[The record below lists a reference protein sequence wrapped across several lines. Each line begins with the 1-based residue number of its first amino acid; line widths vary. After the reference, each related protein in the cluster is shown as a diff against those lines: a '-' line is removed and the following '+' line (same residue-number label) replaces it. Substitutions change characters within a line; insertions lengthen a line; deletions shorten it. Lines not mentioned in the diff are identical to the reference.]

1 MVTVSALATTL
12 FLGGWR
18 APWPLS
24 AINDGM
30 FNQGYWPFL
39 WFIAKVMIFIFI
51 FIWLRGTLPRL
62 RYDQFMAF
70 GWKRLIPI
78 SLVWIVAVAAIRAI
92 SLEGGIDRS
101 YLLGAIGV
109 VAVLFLVMFFV
120 GEREEEAA
128 EDDAAEDER
137 ASSTPSPAATRCR
150 RCPPRGAG
158 CPAEQRYVDAV
169 VRHRRWEA

>member
-1 MVTVSALATTL
+1 
-12 FLGGWR
+12 
-18 APWPLS
+18 
-24 AINDGM
+24 
-30 FNQGYWPFL
+30 
-39 WFIAKVMIFIFI
+39 MIFIFI

-109 VAVLFLVMFFV
+109 VAVLFLVLFFV
-120 GEREEEAA
+120 GEKRGGG
-128 EDDAAEDER
+128 R
-137 ASSTPSPAATRCR
+137 
-150 RCPPRGAG
+150 RGASAG
-158 CPAEQRYVDAV
+158 RGRAGVRRLRRGLPGPADARPGAASCPAEQPYVD
-169 VRHRRWEA
+169 RRPPPPMGRVS